1 LSAETTIDRL
11 LGKGFP
17 PERLLHVLSEQAPG
31 PRVDPRR
38 AQRHKTVRITQYQA
52 SDEIQLIV
60 GTVQVLP
67 RLAVPKLT
75 IVGLYNC
82 SPLMIAVLKLMGNM
96 FSVII
101 TIVSEFAG

>member
-1 LSAETTIDRL
+1 LCAETTIARL

-17 PERLLHVLSEQAPG
+17 ANKLLHVLSEQAPE
-31 PRVDPRR
+31 PRVVPHR
-38 AQRHKTVRITQYQA
+38 APKHKTVRITQYQA

-67 RLAVPKLT
+67 RLALPKQT

-82 SPLMIAVLKLMGNM
+82 SPLLIVVLKLMGN
-96 FSVII
+96 VYCDIYNC
-101 TIVSEFAG
+101 E